1 MYLAYGNLFKHWGV
15 RLRKAKS
22 QIVILDEDPKEVKK
36 DQQDFQR
43 ALKGDEC
50 DEQDRDEVV
59 VLDDPYWTPC
69 FHLTLTQW
77 LRRI

>member
-1 MYLAYGNLFKHWGV
+1 MK
-15 RLRKAKS
+15 
-22 QIVILDEDPKEVKK
+22 KE
-36 DQQDFQR
+36 QQHFQR

-69 FHLTLTQW
+69 IPFDLDPVVEK
-77 LRRI
+77 I